1 MQRSPDVGHHSPAG
15 CRATSGD
22 WREKLLPLLE
32 ESVHALGGFFVVDRL
47 DILAYP
53 SFYVI
58 PELGVNGYSE
68 GPHLLHIKLDATS
81 PHFAAQYA
89 QAIPALVAHEVHH
102 CMRGRTVGYGRTL
115 AEALVSEGLACA
127 FELQATGRLPFYA
140 QALGSEQI
148 ALMLARAQAERH
160 ASTYD
165 HAAWFYGSA
174 LAGIPRHTGY
184 SLGYLLVT
192 AALQQWQ
199 CTASDAVARPAAD
212 FFATQAI

>member
-1 MQRSPDVGHHSPAG
+1 MSVTIHLLDAG
-15 CRATSGD
+15 QQLGD
-22 WREKLLPLLE
+22 WHAKLLPLLE

-81 PHFAAQYA
+81 PHFAAQHA

-115 AEALVSEGLACA
+115 VEALVSEGLACA
-127 FELQATGRLPFYA
+127 FERQVTGHLPFYA
-140 QALGSEQI
+140 QALGSEQL
-148 ALMLARAQAERH
+148 AHMLARAQADMH
-160 ASTYD
+160 ASAYD

-174 LAGIPRHTGY
+174 SAGIPRHTGY
-184 SLGYLLVT
+184 SLGYQLVA

-212 FFATQAI
+212 FLATQAI